1 MLLALDVG
9 NSSISVGVFSV
20 TPQSEQ
26 DPELIC
32 QFKISNKSYS
42 SDEYALLIKDFL
54 RQYDIDVYSSHD
66 SSPSDRSLDAAVISS
81 VVPALTDLLS
91 DAAERLCGRSPLR
104 IDRGIRTGFGIRIN
118 NPEQLGSDIVA
129 NVAGALHFA
138 KPPFIILDMG
148 TATTLTV
155 VSTNVEVLGTIIIP
169 GLKVSMAALSD
180 SAALLGPV
188 SLDYHDKLIGR
199 DTESA
204 VRSGVINGNVYMIDG
219 FVRNLR
225 ELLQTNGC
233 EDKLQLVATGG
244 LAQRVIPYTRNK
256 FTYYEHL
263 TLYGLAYLY
272 QKNNK

>member
-1 MLLALDVG
+1 MLLALDIG
-9 NSSISVGVFSV
+9 NSSISVGVFSF
-20 TPQSEQ
+20 TIQ
-26 DPELIC
+26 DPDLIC

-42 SDEYALLIKDFL
+42 SDEYALLIMDFL
-54 RQYDIDVYSSHD
+54 HRYNISVYSAKE
-66 SSPSDRSLDAAVISS
+66 SSSTDRMLDAAVLSS
-81 VVPALTDLLS
+81 VVPELTDLLS
-91 DAAERLCGRSPLR
+91 DAAKRLCGQSPLC

-129 NVAGALHFA
+129 NVAGALHCA
-138 KPPFIILDMG
+138 KPPLIILDMG

-155 VSTNVEVLGTIIIP
+155 VSTNVEVLGTIIMP

-225 ELLQTNGC
+225 ELLLASGC
-233 EDKLQLVATGG
+233 DEKLQLVATGG
-244 LAQRVIPYTRNK
+244 LAQKVIPYTRNK
-256 FTYYEHL
+256 FTYSEHL